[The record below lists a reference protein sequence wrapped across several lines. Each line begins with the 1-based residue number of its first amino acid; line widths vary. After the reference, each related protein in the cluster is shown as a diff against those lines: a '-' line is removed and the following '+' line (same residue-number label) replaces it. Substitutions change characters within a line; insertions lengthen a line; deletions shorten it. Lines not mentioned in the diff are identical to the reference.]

1 MPPQALP
8 IPSTHPPASAARIDS
23 LSRKWA
29 AWWMLLLAGLA
40 MGGKGTAYIGLPPIF
55 ITEVILVIGCV
66 LLLLQPGWRELLK
79 SPTVVLILA
88 FALWGFARTLPYL
101 GTYKIDALRDGVLY
115 GYAAFA
121 LIIAGM
127 VVSQPQLLPWIL
139 RKYRKFACVFLMV
152 MPFFWVAGQVL
163 SGKVPLWPWAPDVP
177 IIDLSP
183 GDAPVHLGAIVAF
196 AIVGLFRSELLGLP
210 RRLLEA
216 VMPLLALSLVAIAGA
231 VSRGGLVSF
240 GLAASAG
247 FIMRPRSAWAR
258 NMAFVLMVALPAV
271 VLVDPRLPVP
281 GRDREFSARQLLLN
295 VTSIVSENRVGDLDG
310 TKQWRLRW
318 WGKIVDYTFHGEYF
332 WMGKGFG
339 INLADSDGFQVE
351 FDATPLRSPHNGH
364 LSVLA
369 RMGVTGFVL
378 WVLIQVSWLY
388 AMLNAYIRA
397 RQRSHLTWMMLFVF
411 LVAYWLAISFNAAF
425 DVYLEGP
432 MGGVWY
438 WSVIGFGL
446 ASVWVYENRPET
458 LAGPEFEVR
467 A

>member
-1 MPPQALP
+1 MAEQALP
-8 IPSTHPPASAARIDS
+8 ISPTHRPAAAALVAS
-23 LSRKWA
+23 LSRGWA
-29 AWWMLLLAGLA
+29 VCWMLLLAGLA
-40 MGGKGTAYIGLPPIF
+40 MGGKGTAYIGLPPVF
-55 ITEVILVIGCV
+55 ITEVVLLLGCG

-88 FALWGFARTLPYL
+88 FALWGVARTLPYL
-101 GTYKIDALRDGVLY
+101 GDYKIDALRDGVLY
-115 GYAAFA
+115 GYGAFA
-121 LIIAGM
+121 LVIAGII
-127 VVSQPQLLPWIL
+127 VSQPRLLPWVL
-139 RKYRKFACVFLMV
+139 GRYRRFACVFLIV

-183 GDAPVHLGAIVAF
+183 GDAPVHLGAIIAF
-196 AIVGLFRSELLGLP
+196 AIVGLFRYELPGLP
-210 RRLLEA
+210 KRLLEA
-216 VMPLLALSLVAIAGA
+216 VLPLFALALVAIAGA

-247 FIMRPRSAWAR
+247 FIMRPGSAWVR
-258 NMAFVLMVALPAV
+258 NISLVLLIALPAV
-271 VLVDPRLPVP
+271 VLVDPRIPVP
-281 GRDREFSARQLLLN
+281 GREREFSARQLLLN
-295 VTSIVSENRVGDLDG
+295 VTSIVGENRVGDLDG

-332 WMGKGFG
+332 WLGKGFG

-369 RMGVTGFVL
+369 RMGVPGFVL
-378 WVLIQVSWLY
+378 WVLIQVAWLY
-388 AMLNAYIRA
+388 AMLNAYVRA
-397 RQRSHLTWMMLFVF
+397 RQRSHTTWMMLFVF
-411 LVAYWLAISFNAAF
+411 LVAYWLALSFNASF
-425 DVYLEGP
+425 DVYFEGP

-446 ASVWVYENRPET
+446 ACVWVYEHHPD
-458 LAGPEFEVR
+458 LLSGPEFEVR